1 MLPGEWTTPALSI
14 ADCVAGQWSVTPS
27 GPDWSHAL
35 SCSGRL
41 YKTWR
46 TPADSKS
53 PQESNKVTAGARHP
67 DVRVWSAT
75 NLQSGPEPLSFSV
88 SYKPGE
94 MHCHRCGT
102 AEKMKVLWELHTK
115 IPVQV
120 HLANKEMTL
129 TQLVREFSGW
139 VFTLEHIHYETMQA
153 SLLLWSVLAFQKGKG
168 HRAIWRPPLSVTE

>member
-1 MLPGEWTTPALSI
+1 MLNNHQLKLWPGGLNSGLEIRNSNLISVLSPVLLCHASHYSPIRQVWSHSQEDAVMRKCTWSASRRVNPTPALSI

-35 SCSGRL
+35 SCSGWL
-41 YKTWR
+41 YKTWQ

-53 PQESNKVTAGARHP
+53 PQENNKVTAGARHP

-102 AEKMKVLWELHTK
+102 TEKMKVLWELHNK
-115 IPVQV
+115 IP
-120 HLANKEMTL
+120 
-129 TQLVREFSGW
+129 
-139 VFTLEHIHYETMQA
+139 
-153 SLLLWSVLAFQKGKG
+153 
-168 HRAIWRPPLSVTE
+168 